1 MNRCLLCLSL
11 LLLALSACL
20 PLPRPAS
27 AWTVEDL
34 RALDPAG
41 DVPAPASDLLAVY
54 TRLTAQEIQ
63 IRIDLLDV
71 APAGG
76 FDLSLS
82 IRDTGQFAAAPL
94 VIHFS
99 AGRPAAIEQPGHPAP
114 DIRPRLVFDPA
125 LDTVIISL
133 NRALLAPP
141 CRLDVVSRAVS
152 SEPAADVITGV
163 RSDAFPPT
171 GRAPVLLA
179 FWDVFP
185 AATPAQALRRWDG
198 AHTGPTGERHG
209 LRHLLEAAR
218 LHRLP
223 LALLDLK
230 TPPSLAALDTFQ
242 GLETITAM
250 QSDGLL
256 ILPDVVNGEPPETAL
271 AYNRL
276 AARTFRLPASLF
288 VYAADGRLIPAYR
301 AQFLTLGDA
310 AHLSRRGATRLIPLP
325 PADAIQATA
334 DGPTLDVRRALM
346 AAALSADPADLVVLG
361 GSLPRSTWG
370 DSDMADPS
378 LAWLAAHPW
387 VRVLDGPALLTF
399 PVGAPQPLPAPLPAA
414 PDPFL
419 ADLLD
424 ASANALTDAAWQ
436 VHFMLMAGPPQLRAA
451 YEGQIGVLLAG
462 SAWAEAPYRLASCS
476 VDFDRDGQP
485 ECLLASLEYFALFE
499 PDGARLTHLFYRD
512 QTGPHQLI
520 GPTAQF
526 LVGMSDP
533 SFWNP
538 AAGQAA
544 DPGQIMGAF
553 SDRDRTF
560 EPYEFFLT
568 GENALRFS
576 TLDGARLKTF
586 RLDADGLTAE
596 IEGSASP
603 LQTSLP
609 LAVDPW
615 AFFLYGQDYSGR
627 LSPGGWEWGPQTGL
641 RLEVRTTARLAA
653 QGYSSSL
660 VFLSRPENPN
670 LDYPFIHYLPFPLS
684 VVRITGQTPFPVR
697 LTVHK

>member
-1 MNRCLLCLSL
+1 MKRRLLCLSI

-41 DVPAPASDLLAVY
+41 DAPAPASDLLAVY

-63 IRIDLLDV
+63 IRIDLLDI

-82 IRDTGQFAAAPL
+82 IRDTGRFAAAPL

-99 AGRPAAIEQPGHPAP
+99 AGRPAAIEQPGRPAP
-114 DIRPRLVFDPA
+114 DIRPRLVYDPA
-125 LDTVIISL
+125 LDTVTVSL
-133 NRALLAPP
+133 SRALIARPY
-141 CRLDVVSRAVS
+141 RLDLLSWAAPS
-152 SEPAADVITGV
+152 APAADAITDV
-163 RSDAFPPT
+163 RSDALPPV

-179 FWDVFP
+179 FWDTFP

-209 LRHLLEAAR
+209 LRYLLEAAHD
-218 LHRLP
+218 HRLP

-230 TPPSLAALDTFQ
+230 TPPSLAALDTFG
-242 GLETITAM
+242 GLERITAM
-250 QSDGLL
+250 QANGLL
-256 ILPDVVNGEPPETAL
+256 ILPDVVNGDPADVAL

-288 VYAADGRLIPAYR
+288 VYAADGRLVPGYR
-301 AQFLTLGDA
+301 AQFLALDDA
-310 AHLSRRGATRLIPLP
+310 THLDRRGATRLIPLP

-334 DGPTLDVRRALM
+334 DGPALEVRRALM

-370 DSDMADPS
+370 DSDMAGPS

-387 VRVLDGPALLTF
+387 VRVLDGPALLAF
-399 PVGAPQPLPAPLPAA
+399 PTGAPQALPDPSPAT

-419 ADLLD
+419 PDLQE
-424 ASANALTDAAWQ
+424 APANALTDATWQ
-436 VHFMLMAGPPQLRAA
+436 AHFMLASSPPELRAA
-451 YEGQIGVLLAG
+451 YEGQIGILLAG
-462 SAWAEAPYRLASCS
+462 SAWAEAPYRLADCS
-476 VDFDRDGQP
+476 VDFDRDDQP
-485 ECLLASLEYFALFE
+485 ECLLANLEYFALFE

-512 QTGPHQLI
+512 EAGPHQLI

-533 SFWNP
+533 AFWNP

-560 EPYEFFLT
+560 EPYAFLLT
-568 GENALRFS
+568 DENTLRFS
-576 TLDGARLKTF
+576 TLDGTRCKTF
-586 RLDADGLTAE
+586 RLDADGLTVE

-615 AFFLYGQDYSGR
+615 AFFLYGQDYNGT
-627 LSPGGWEWGPQTGL
+627 LFPGGWAWGPRAGL
-641 RLEVRTTARLAA
+641 RLEVRATARLLA

-660 VFLSRPENPN
+660 VFLSRPENPD

-684 VVRITGQTPFPVR
+684 VVRVSSQTPFQVHLSVR
-697 LTVHK
+697 K